1 MGSHLTGP
9 MTSDGEIGEIL
20 YTIRSDSESHEALI
34 VNWDERSLQMSS
46 EERTTAFSMM
56 LETDFWY
63 WLPVVCHVLESEI
76 GSPDFMPMIE
86 KLSRKVNEKLAGE
99 MFWSGLVDGAEKK
112 PYEALSHAKDLLS
125 EEKEVTAI
133 FASALLG
140 GAARSDPDEVLGL
153 LREQFS
159 SNAPSRRSAAMRAIN
174 IALNE
179 ETLPGEDV
187 LDIVLSHPIP
197 KENDLR
203 STYSMTLRLLHPFG
217 PEPTES
223 RLRELL
229 RSSPP
234 TIKMQVA
241 YDISV
246 LGEISE
252 DTRLLLGEYLSDER

>member
-1 MGSHLTGP
+1 MVAMTRGDKDIREILNAIREGSGSHE
-9 MTSDGEIGEIL
+9 D
-20 YTIRSDSESHEALI
+20 LI
-34 VNWDERSLQMSS
+34 FNWDERNLQMSS
-46 EERTTAFSMM
+46 GERMAAFSIM
-56 LETDFWY
+56 LDADFWY
-63 WLPVVCHVLESEI
+63 WLPVICHVLESEI
-76 GSPDFMPMIE
+76 GDRDFMTMIK
-86 KLSRKVNEKLAGE
+86 KLSQTVNENLAGE

-112 PYEALSHAKDLLS
+112 PYEALAHANELLS
-125 EEKEVTAI
+125 EEREVMAI

-140 GAARSDPDEVLGL
+140 GAARSDADKVLGM

-159 SNAPSRRSAAMRAIN
+159 SSAPSRRSAAMRAVN

-187 LDIVLSHPIP
+187 LEIVLSHPIP
-197 KENDLR
+197 KEDNLR

-234 TIKMQVA
+234 TIRMQVA

-252 DTRLLLGEYLSDER
+252 DTKLLLGEYLSDER

>member
-1 MGSHLTGP
+1 MTGG
-9 MTSDGEIGEIL
+9 DEEIREL
-20 YTIRSDSESHEALI
+20 LNAIRADSGSHEALI

-46 EERTTAFSMM
+46 EERTAAFSMM
-56 LETDFWY
+56 LVTDFWF
-63 WLPVVCHVLESEI
+63 WLPVVCRMLELEI
-76 GSPDFMPMIE
+76 GGPDFMPMIE
-86 KLSRKVNEKLAGE
+86 ELSRKVNENLAGE

-112 PYEALSHAKDLLS
+112 PYEALVQANELLS

-140 GAARSDPDEVLGL
+140 GAARSDPEKVLGV

-159 SNAPSRRSAAMRAIN
+159 SRAPSRRSAAMRTFN

-197 KENDLR
+197 KEDDLR

-229 RSSPP
+229 RSSPSK
-234 TIKMQVA
+234 IRMQVA

-252 DTRLLLGEYLSDER
+252 DTKLLLAEYLLDER